1 MARNSTTPQKH
12 RSTKCH
18 QGNRRGKSKRKGKTA
33 GSRASRFWLGLLKFL
48 GFFVLA
54 GLLLLYWDS
63 ARLASL
69 ISHAVPVQQLTADT
83 NGIVRI
89 EGIAEGEAAA
99 ADEGKLRQR
108 YLLLQKEKFNW
119 HCSKSGC
126 NYMWNEDA
134 VPPVWGNLSIQGV
147 KVESERFKFYSDWLP
162 LDYET
167 VEPDQIAFIHEGG
180 TSRPLLVESP
190 KETAYGY
197 HALMPGERITVIGRA
212 ANGHLEPIHLPGEE
226 EDQRMILIGSSVEE
240 MLSSEKETQ
249 TGVLIAA
256 GFVSLFLVP
265 VIIGWIWKGFRKI
278 QTVHSK

>member
-1 MARNSTTPQKH
+1 MARHSKSQTKH
-12 RSTKCH
+12 SSPKTH
-18 QGNRRGKSKRKGKTA
+18 QRDRKGKSKRNRKPA

-48 GFFVLA
+48 GFFILA

-69 ISHAVPVQQLTADT
+69 ISHAAPVQQLTADT

-89 EGIAEGEAAA
+89 EGEAEGETTA

-134 VPPVWGNLSIQGV
+134 VPQVWGNLSIQGV

-162 LDYET
+162 LDFET
-167 VEPDQIAFIHEGG
+167 VETSQLPFVHEGE

-197 HALMPGERITVIGRA
+197 HALSPGQRITVIGLA
-212 ANGHLEPIHLPGEE
+212 VNGHLEPIHLPGEG

-256 GFVSLFLVP
+256 GFVMLFLVP
-265 VIIGWIWKGFRKI
+265 VIVGWIRKLFRKLN
-278 QTVHSK
+278 TLHG

>member
-1 MARNSTTPQKH
+1 MSRHSKSQSKH
-12 RSTKCH
+12 SSAKRHHEVRK
-18 QGNRRGKSKRKGKTA
+18 GKSKRKGKPD
-33 GSRASRFWLGLLKFL
+33 GSRATRFWLGLLKFL
-48 GFFVLA
+48 GFFILA

-69 ISHAVPVQQLTADT
+69 ISHAAPVQQLTADT
-83 NGIVRI
+83 NGIVRV
-89 EGIAEGEAAA
+89 EGNAEGEAVA
-99 ADEGKLRQR
+99 ADEGKIMQR

-126 NYMWNEDA
+126 NYMRNEDVA
-134 VPPVWGNLSIQGV
+134 PQVWGSLTIQGV

-162 LDYET
+162 LDSET
-167 VEPDQIAFIHEGG
+167 VNPDQLSFIHEGD

-197 HALMPGERITVIGRA
+197 HALSPGQRITVIGRA
-212 ANGHLEPIHLPGEE
+212 VNGHLEPIHLPGEG

-249 TGVLIAA
+249 IGVLIAA
-256 GFVSLFLVP
+256 GFVMLFLVP
-265 VIIGWIWKGFRKI
+265 VIVWWIRKLFRKLLTL
-278 QTVHSK
+278 QS